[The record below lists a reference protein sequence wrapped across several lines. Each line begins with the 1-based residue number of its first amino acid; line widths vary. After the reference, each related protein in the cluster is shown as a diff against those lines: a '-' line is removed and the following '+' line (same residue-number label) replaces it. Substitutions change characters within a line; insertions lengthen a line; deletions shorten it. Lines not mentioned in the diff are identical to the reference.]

1 MIYFFAALILLG
13 VLITIHEFGHFIIA
27 RFFNIY
33 VQRFSIGMGPVII
46 KKEDSSGTEYAISAL
61 PLGGYVAMLSEKA
74 LQEDNALR
82 DTLTKDQLN
91 KTFESKPRWQRA
103 LVMLAGPLANFILS
117 IFIFFFIFSN
127 SLERTFNL
135 NVGEITSTMIIEST
149 QIQSGHV
156 LKSINGK
163 ILSNLQELRLELLSM
178 SGMTGDIFFEFENEN
193 GQSYSQSIFVK
204 DFLSSEES
212 QLVPENAFGFNIELS
227 LIPYVGQILE
237 NSNAFNSELKLNDLI
252 VKANSVKI
260 KSFEQLKEI
269 VTNSSEDFISL
280 EVLRDNN
287 TYYMEIPLSKN
298 LNPNS
303 DIPILG
309 IVPGKKRSILQSFI
323 TGVDQ
328 TFDLSIRTL
337 SFIGKMITGDLG
349 TQNLSGP
356 IGIVKAAGDSAKL
369 GFLPFLYL
377 MAILSIS
384 LGVIN
389 LLPIP
394 VLDGG
399 QLMMLLVEAIK
410 GSPLPE
416 KIENVIYSGGM
427 AVVIMLMFFA
437 IFNDIT
443 RFF

>member
-13 VLITIHEFGHFIIA
+13 VLITIHEFGHFIMA

-91 KTFESKPRWQRA
+91 NTFESKPRWQRA

-135 NVGEITSTMIIEST
+135 NVGEITSTIIIEST

-163 ILSNLQELRLELLSM
+163 MLSNLQELRLELLSM

-193 GQSYSQSIFVK
+193 GQPYSQSIFVK

-227 LIPYVGQILE
+227 LIPSHI
-237 NSNAFNSELKLNDLI
+237 
-252 VKANSVKI
+252 
-260 KSFEQLKEI
+260 
-269 VTNSSEDFISL
+269 
-280 EVLRDNN
+280 
-287 TYYMEIPLSKN
+287 
-298 LNPNS
+298 
-303 DIPILG
+303 
-309 IVPGKKRSILQSFI
+309 
-323 TGVDQ
+323 
-328 TFDLSIRTL
+328 
-337 SFIGKMITGDLG
+337 
-349 TQNLSGP
+349 
-356 IGIVKAAGDSAKL
+356 
-369 GFLPFLYL
+369 
-377 MAILSIS
+377 
-384 LGVIN
+384 
-389 LLPIP
+389 
-394 VLDGG
+394 
-399 QLMMLLVEAIK
+399 
-410 GSPLPE
+410 
-416 KIENVIYSGGM
+416 
-427 AVVIMLMFFA
+427 
-437 IFNDIT
+437 
-443 RFF
+443 

>member
-13 VLITIHEFGHFIIA
+13 VLITIHEFVQFIMA

-74 LQEDNALR
+74 LQEDDALR

-91 KTFESKPRWQRA
+91 NTFESKPRWQRA

-135 NVGEITSTMIIEST
+135 NVGEITSTMIIENT

-163 ILSNLQELRLELLSM
+163 MLSNLQELRLELLSM

-193 GQSYSQSIFVK
+193 GQPYSQSIFVK
-204 DFLSSEES
+204 DFLNSEES

-280 EVLRDNN
+280 EVLRENN
-287 TYYMEIPLSKN
+287 MYYMETPHQKTLIKIVIFLS
-298 LNPNS
+298 
-303 DIPILG
+303 
-309 IVPGKKRSILQSFI
+309 
-323 TGVDQ
+323 
-328 TFDLSIRTL
+328 
-337 SFIGKMITGDLG
+337 
-349 TQNLSGP
+349 
-356 IGIVKAAGDSAKL
+356 
-369 GFLPFLYL
+369 
-377 MAILSIS
+377 
-384 LGVIN
+384 
-389 LLPIP
+389 
-394 VLDGG
+394 
-399 QLMMLLVEAIK
+399 
-410 GSPLPE
+410 
-416 KIENVIYSGGM
+416 
-427 AVVIMLMFFA
+427 
-437 IFNDIT
+437 
-443 RFF
+443 